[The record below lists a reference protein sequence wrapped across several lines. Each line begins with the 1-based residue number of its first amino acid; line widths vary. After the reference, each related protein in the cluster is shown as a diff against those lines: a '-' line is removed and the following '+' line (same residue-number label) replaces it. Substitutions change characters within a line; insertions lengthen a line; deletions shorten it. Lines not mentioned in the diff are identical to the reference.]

1 MKTPLEEMSAK
12 TYTASNGTTLPYRL
26 YVPEEM
32 SVKNPAFLLFLH
44 GAGERGDDNIKQVKY
59 NYELLERVINDE
71 KLSKECII
79 AAPQCPEEN
88 RWANTPW
95 ENGSYS
101 LKDTPVCDP
110 MQAADELVDY
120 IIDKYDVDK
129 TRVYIA
135 GISMGGFG
143 TWNMIMRRPKLFAAA
158 VPVCGGA
165 DPKMAEIVK
174 DIPIRTFHSKGD
186 PVVPVKGTREMVA
199 ALKEINGNIAYKEY
213 ESNDHN
219 CWTDAFHEPDL
230 TDWLFSQRNY
240 RGKKN
245 EI

>member
-26 YVPEEM
+26 YIPEEM
-32 SVKNPAFLLFLH
+32 SVEHPAFLIYLH

-59 NYELLERVINDE
+59 NFELLERVINDE

-79 AAPQCPEEN
+79 AAPQCPEEY

-101 LKDTPVCDP
+101 LKDTPVCAP

-120 IIDKYDVDK
+120 IISKYNVDK

-213 ESNDHN
+213 ESNEHN

-230 TDWLFSQRNY
+230 TDWLFSQKLSR
-240 RGKKN
+240 
-245 EI
+245 